1 MISKLRT
8 AHNLTAVRLSNLA
21 QIDSERGASMVEYA
35 LLVALLAIAVLGGLT
50 AFGSELG
57 VEFEEINSE
66 VERVSP

>member
-35 LLVALLAIAVLGGLT
+35 LLIALLSIGVLGGLT
-50 AFGSELG
+50 AFGGGLG
-57 VEFEEINSE
+57 TEFSDISSE
-66 VERVSP
+66 VERVSR